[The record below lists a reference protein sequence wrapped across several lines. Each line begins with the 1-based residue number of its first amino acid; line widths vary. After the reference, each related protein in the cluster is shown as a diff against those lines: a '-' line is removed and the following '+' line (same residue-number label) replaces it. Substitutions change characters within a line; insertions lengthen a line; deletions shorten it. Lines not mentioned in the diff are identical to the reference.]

1 MLVSLN
7 LSFIVFLLKTLYH
20 QVGKNLSK
28 KEYVMPSF
36 DLVSKTDMMEM
47 KNALQM
53 AQKEVNSRY
62 DFKGS
67 DTAFEL
73 KENSIELRA
82 DDDYKM
88 KAALEILR
96 GQLAKRNIGQR
107 CIDPQKVEPSGNRMM
122 KQVINI
128 KNGIDKEKART
139 INKIIKDSGLKVSS
153 SILDDKI
160 RLTGKKIDD
169 LQDAFIKLRNNKDVD
184 IELQMENMKRD

>member
-1 MLVSLN
+1 
-7 LSFIVFLLKTLYH
+7 
-20 QVGKNLSK
+20 
-28 KEYVMPSF
+28 MPSF

-67 DTAFEL
+67 DTSFEL
-73 KENSIELRA
+73 KESAIELRA

-96 GQLAKRNIGQR
+96 GQLVKRNIGQR
-107 CIDPQKVEPSGNRMM
+107 CIDPQKVEPSGNRML
-122 KQVINI
+122 KQMINI

-139 INKIIKDSGLKVSS
+139 INKLVKESGLKVSS

-169 LQDAFIKLRNNKDVD
+169 LQEVFQFLRKHKDVD
-184 IELQMENMKRD
+184 IELQIENMKRD

>member
-1 MLVSLN
+1 
-7 LSFIVFLLKTLYH
+7 
-20 QVGKNLSK
+20 
-28 KEYVMPSF
+28 
-36 DLVSKTDMMEM
+36 MMEM

-67 DTAFEL
+67 DTTFEL
-73 KENSIELRA
+73 KENAIELRA
-82 DDDYKM
+82 NDDYKM

-96 GQLAKRNIGQR
+96 GQLVKRNIGQR

-122 KQVINI
+122 KQTINI
-128 KNGIDKEKART
+128 KNGIDKDKART
-139 INKIIKDSGLKVSS
+139 INKIIKESGLKVSS

-169 LQDAFIKLRNNKDVD
+169 LQDAFMKLRANKEVD